1 MQSLK
6 SNRVLHSPLTWGIT
20 AIAVAVIVGLVL
32 TYIYNNPP
40 GKDQVVSFY
49 TDDAAS
55 IRAGDEVR
63 MAGIK
68 VGTVTDL
75 SLEPSH
81 VLVKTRINDTAFV
94 GDQSQID
101 VRMLTV
107 VGGYYV
113 NLASM
118 GNAPLGKETIPLSRV
133 TMPYSLIRTL
143 TDTTKITQNVNTKPI
158 NESLNQVSQGLT
170 GTNIQVVAS
179 TIDAGNALM
188 STVERQRGQVTKILN
203 LSDEYIRSLSNYRDK
218 FAQLVRKVSILTQTL
233 VIYNRGI
240 AQTLLGLGDV
250 LQALK
255 PLGDFYET
263 HRLEFIERVRDFLE
277 RGRMFVER
285 NGLTIRVLK
294 RTQNLFDRIL
304 NAENADPGLLATDL
318 CVPVPG
324 SAC

>member
-6 SNRVLHSPLTWGIT
+6 SHTVLRSPLAWGVA
-20 AIAVAVIVGLVL
+20 AIAFAVVVGLVV
-32 TYIYNNPP
+32 TYIYENPP
-40 GKDQVVSFY
+40 GKGQFVSFY

-55 IRAGDEVR
+55 VRVGDEVR
-63 MAGIK
+63 MAGIE
-68 VGTVTDL
+68 VGHVTDL
-75 SLEPSH
+75 SLEPNQ
-81 VLVKTRINDTAFV
+81 VLVKARIDDDAFV

-113 NLASM
+113 NLASI
-118 GNAPLGKETIPLSRV
+118 GNSPLGKQTIPLSRV

-143 TDTTKITQNVNTKPI
+143 TDTTKITENVNPKPI
-158 NESLNQVSQGLT
+158 NESLNQISQGLT
-170 GTNIQVVAS
+170 GTNIQVVAT
-179 TIDAGNALM
+179 TINAGNALM
-188 STVERQRGQVTKILN
+188 STIERQRGQVTKILD

-218 FAQLVRKVSILTQTL
+218 FEQLVRKVSILTQTL
-233 VIYNRGI
+233 VIYNKGLS
-240 AQTLLGLGDV
+240 QTLTGLGDV
-250 LQALK
+250 LLALK

-277 RGRMFVER
+277 RGRLFVER

-294 RTQNLFDRIL
+294 RTQNLFDRVL
-304 NAENADPGLLATDL
+304 NAQNADPGLLATDL
-318 CVPVPG
+318 CVPIPG

>member
-6 SNRVLHSPLTWGIT
+6 SNTVLRSPLAWG
-20 AIAVAVIVGLVL
+20 VAAMAFAMVVGLVV
-32 TYIYNNPP
+32 TYVYENPP
-40 GKDQVVSFY
+40 GKGQVISFY

-63 MAGIK
+63 MAGIE

-75 SLEPSH
+75 SLEPNQ
-81 VLVKTRINDTAFV
+81 VLVKARIDDDAFV

-113 NLASM
+113 NLASI
-118 GNAPLGKETIPLSRV
+118 GNSPLGEQTIPLSRV

-143 TDTTKITQNVNTKPI
+143 TDTTKITENVNTKPI
-158 NESLNQVSQGLT
+158 NESLNQISQGLT
-170 GTNIQVVAS
+170 GTNIQVVTS
-179 TIDAGNALM
+179 TINAGNALM

-233 VIYNRGI
+233 VIYDKGFS
-240 AQTLLGLGDV
+240 QTLQGLGDIV
-250 LQALK
+250 QALK

-263 HRLEFIERVRDFLE
+263 HRLEFIEKIRDFLD
-277 RGRMFVER
+277 RGRLFVER

-294 RTQNLFDRIL
+294 RTQNLFDRVL
-304 NAENADPGLLATDL
+304 NAQNADPGLLATDL

>member
-6 SNRVLHSPLTWGIT
+6 WNRVAHSPLAWGVT
-20 AIAVAVIVGLVL
+20 AMVFAVVVGLVL
-32 TYIYNNPP
+32 TYVYYNPP
-40 GKDQVVSFY
+40 GKDQIVSFY

-55 IRAGDEVR
+55 IRVGDEVR

-68 VGTVTDL
+68 VGTVRGL
-75 SLEPSH
+75 SLEPH
-81 VLVKTRINDTAFV
+81 QVLVKARIDDHAFV
-94 GDQSQID
+94 GDQSQVD

-113 NLASM
+113 NLVSM
-118 GNAPLGKETIPLSRV
+118 GNAPLGPEPIPLSRV

-143 TDTTKITQNVNTKPI
+143 TDTTKITQKVNTAPV
-158 NESLNQVSQGLT
+158 NESLNQISQGLT
-170 GTNIQVVAS
+170 GTNIQVISS

-218 FAQLVRKVSILTQTL
+218 FEQLVRKVSILTQTM
-233 VIYNRGI
+233 VIYDKGLS
-240 AQTLLGLGDV
+240 QTVQGLADV

-255 PLGDFYET
+255 PLGDFYEG
-263 HRLEFIERVRDFLE
+263 HRVEFIQRVRDFLK
-277 RGRMFVER
+277 RGRLFVER
-285 NGLTIRVLK
+285 NGVTIRVLK
-294 RTQNLFDRIL
+294 RTQNLLDRVL
-304 NAENADPGLLATDL
+304 NAQNADPGLLATDL

>member
-6 SNRVLHSPLTWGIT
+6 SNTVLRSPLAWGVSAI
-20 AIAVAVIVGLVL
+20 AIAVAVGLVL
-32 TYIYNNPP
+32 TYVYVNPP
-40 GKDQVVSFY
+40 GRGQFVSFY

-68 VGTVTDL
+68 VGSVTDL
-75 SLEPSH
+75 SLEPNQ
-81 VLVKTRINDTAFV
+81 VLVKARIDDSAFV

-118 GNAPLGKETIPLSRV
+118 GSTPLGTQTIPLSRV

-143 TDTTKITQNVNTKPI
+143 TDTTKITQNVNTKPV
-158 NESLNQVSQGLT
+158 NESLNQISQGLT
-170 GTNIQVVAS
+170 GTNIEVVAT

-188 STVERQRGQVTKILN
+188 STVERQRGQVTKILD
-203 LSDEYIRSLSNYRDK
+203 LSDEYIRSLSNYREQ
-218 FAQLVRKVSILTQTL
+218 FAQLVRKISILTQTL
-233 VIYNRGI
+233 VIYDKGFS
-240 AQTLLGLGDV
+240 QTLQGLGDV
-250 LQALK
+250 ILALK
-255 PLGDFYET
+255 PLSDFYEA
-263 HRLEFIERVRDFLE
+263 HRLEFIERVRDFLH
-277 RGRMFVER
+277 RGRLFVER

-294 RTQNLFDRIL
+294 RTQNLFDRVL
-304 NAENADPGLLATDL
+304 NAQNADPGLLATDL

-324 SAC
+324 SPC